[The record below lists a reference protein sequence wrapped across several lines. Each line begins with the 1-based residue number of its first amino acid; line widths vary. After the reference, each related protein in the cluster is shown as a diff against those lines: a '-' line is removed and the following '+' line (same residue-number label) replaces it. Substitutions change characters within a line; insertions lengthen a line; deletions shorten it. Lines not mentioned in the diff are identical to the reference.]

1 MKKTLLCLLTLFISL
16 GVKALPFTVDIQNN
30 TTEPLNICIM
40 YYSEKDGF
48 NGWVSEGWFKILPNE
63 KRTVGT
69 SISISKKGKGIYVYA
84 KSLDG
89 KKEYYGKDGM
99 ARNDNQAYAYVT
111 NEIFNIKNCGY
122 DYNKDIKGA
131 YKVNML
137 FFPFDKRTDLL
148 GIDHYKFQQVFS
160 IDFTMLSRAKTND
173 GKKWIYF
180 VDLNRELPSQ
190 YKWIGVDNNFTEPVE
205 GALEWLKRN
214 GYKYSEKYSSW
225 YKVVK

>member
-1 MKKTLLCLLTLFISL
+1 MKKLFFLLILTVLSL
-16 GVKALPFTVDIQNN
+16 GLKALPFIVEIHNN
-30 TTEPLNICIM
+30 TSEPLNVCIM

-48 NGWVSEGWFKILPNE
+48 SGWVSEGWYNILPNE

-69 SISISKKGKGIYVYA
+69 SISISKKGKGIYVFA
-84 KSLDG
+84 HTLDG

-99 ARNDNQAYAYVT
+99 ARNPNQSYAYVT
-111 NEIFNIKNCGY
+111 NQPFCIKNCGY
-122 DYNKDIKGA
+122 DYNKDTKGA

-137 FFPFDKRTDLL
+137 FFPFDKKTDLL
-148 GIDHYKFQQVFS
+148 GIDHYKYQQVFY
-160 IDFTMLSRAKTND
+160 IDFTMISRAKTND

-190 YKWIGVDNNFTEPVE
+190 YKWIDVDNNYTEPVD
-205 GALEWLKRN
+205 GAIEWLKRN
-214 GYKYSEKYSSW
+214 GYKYSEKHSSW